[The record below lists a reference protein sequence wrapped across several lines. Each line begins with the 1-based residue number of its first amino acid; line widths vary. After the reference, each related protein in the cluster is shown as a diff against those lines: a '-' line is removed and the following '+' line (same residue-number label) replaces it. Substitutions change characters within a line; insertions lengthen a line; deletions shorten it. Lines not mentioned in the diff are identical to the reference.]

1 MSTETQQKTRPP
13 QIFKL
18 DKALKLAE
26 QWVDNMTK
34 AAEDERTGVEP
45 EARPSRLGLGAKV
58 SRQSKIGP
66 SNDPVE
72 RKLQVRLNAGKRNA
86 AKNAEESTPSTR
98 DGHGDNDEDE
108 DEDEDSESRTSTFAK
123 KRPAPPTSSLQALK
137 KQK

>member
-1 MSTETQQKTRPP
+1 MQQKTGPP

-26 QWVDNMTK
+26 QWVDNMTT
-34 AAEDERTGVEP
+34 AAEDEPTEIEP
-45 EARPSRLGLGAKV
+45 EPRPSRLGLGAKV
-58 SRQSKIGP
+58 SRQSKIGH

-72 RKLQVRLNAGKRNA
+72 RKLQVSLNAGKRNA
-86 AKNAEESTPSTR
+86 AKTAEESTPSIR
-98 DGHGDNDEDE
+98 DGHGDNDE

-123 KRPAPPTSSLQALK
+123 RRPAPPTSSSQALK

>member
-1 MSTETQQKTRPP
+1 MSTEMQQKTGPP

-34 AAEDERTGVEP
+34 AAEDEPTEIEP

-72 RKLQVRLNAGKRNA
+72 RKLQVSLNAGKRNA
-86 AKNAEESTPSTR
+86 AKTAEESTPSIR

-108 DEDEDSESRTSTFAK
+108 AEDSESRTSTFAK
-123 KRPAPPTSSLQALK
+123 RRPAPPTSSLQALK